1 MANFLKTNG
10 FGAGFEPPP
19 AASRSDDKV
28 NVCIVGTAVVVVVAA
43 VAYSSI
49 SSNILKTNNLE
60 TLLRE
65 KLFII
70 C

>member
-28 NVCIVGTAVVVVVAA
+28 NVVIVVDAVVA
-43 VAYSSI
+43 VAHASI
-49 SSNILKTNNLE
+49 PLKL
-60 TLLRE
+60 
-65 KLFII
+65 
-70 C
+70 